1 MSSSDYTALRKL
13 SQVNALATRQPSVW
27 FDVNTPRDATAGC
40 FVAGP
45 GDTGPQ
51 GPIGEYGP
59 QGPMGPT
66 GANGAT
72 LFTLIPASN
81 SSNDIVFPTSNS
93 ILKTQQTLSAG
104 IVITNEAYNTI
115 SLTFSLK
122 GLLSSVSAGITFDK
136 GGSLYYAFSTNS
148 TNYLSIITTN
158 NANQLVTIPLNIL
171 VLYSDVYTI
180 TLTNSNV
187 IFLKNGIV
195 INQFART
202 DSK

>member
-27 FDVNTPRDATAGC
+27 FDVNTPRDATASC
-40 FVAGP
+40 FVTGA

-51 GPIGEYGP
+51 GPIGVYGP

-66 GANGAT
+66 GANGGT

-81 SSNDIVFPTSNS
+81 SSNDIIFPTSNS
-93 ILKTQQTLSAG
+93 ILKSQQTLSPG

-122 GLLSSVSAGITFDK
+122 
-136 GGSLYYAFSTNS
+136 
-148 TNYLSIITTN
+148 
-158 NANQLVTIPLNIL
+158 
-171 VLYSDVYTI
+171 
-180 TLTNSNV
+180 
-187 IFLKNGIV
+187 
-195 INQFART
+195 
-202 DSK
+202 